1 MRIGKQK
8 NEKQKV
14 GLREAVNEFMSS
26 FINFLKRNKL
36 YSAVNLLGLSLSMA
50 FVLLLAVYV
59 TSQLSTDSFQKNA
72 DRIYVIAQKETVTSA
87 YWMSR
92 HMKANFPE
100 IEKSA
105 SYSTNGL
112 QEYKIDGNIVNARTS
127 YADSSFFDMFS
138 FPLVEGDFRE
148 WKASIS
154 GVLISESFAK
164 AQFGDRDPVGR
175 EIRFDG
181 ADSTVSTL
189 TVSGV
194 FKDIENSI
202 IRPCDIFLR
211 GEIMTITN
219 QANDERMSNAGSS
232 TCFVMAYPNADLPAR
247 HDDILKWCRENFW
260 RYMSDYGGGDND
272 VRIIPLRDVYFL
284 SDGNE
289 DYNDSDAACRN
300 VLPAASVRHPE
311 LCEYDHGSLRLPCQG
326 DGHQKAHRGD
336 KRRHIHE
343 DDCRE
348 HHNLR
353 GRYGHRRPA
362 WRGHFPG
369 GFEGVEL

>member
-1 MRIGKQK
+1 M
-8 NEKQKV
+8 N
-14 GLREAVNEFMSS
+14 S

-59 TSQLSTDSFQKNA
+59 TSQLGIDSFNKNA
-72 DRIYVIAQKETVTSA
+72 DRIYVIAQKETLSTG
-87 YWMSR
+87 YWLPR

-100 IEKSA
+100 IERSA

-112 QEYKIDGNIVNARTS
+112 QEYKIDGNTVNARTS
-127 YADSSFFDMFS
+127 YADSSFFDIFS

-148 WKASIS
+148 WKASTS

-164 AQFGDRDPVGR
+164 AQFADKDPVGR

-202 IRPCDIFLR
+202 IKPCDIFLR

-219 QANDERMSNAGSS
+219 LANDERMSNSGSS

-247 HDDILKWCRENFW
+247 HDDILKWCRENWWTFS
-260 RYMSDYGGGDND
+260 SDYGGDEND

-289 DYNDSDAACRN
+289 DYNDSLILGNKTTVMLLAGMCFLLLLFAILNYVNMTTALSGFRAKEMATRRLIGATKGGIFLKMIVESTIICAAAM
-300 VLPAASVRHPE
+300 VVAILLGEALSPAVS
-311 LCEYDHGSLRLPCQG
+311 
-326 DGHQKAHRGD
+326 KAL
-336 KRRHIHE
+336 
-343 DDCRE
+343 
-348 HHNLR
+348 N
-353 GRYGHRRPA
+353 
-362 WRGHFPG
+362 
-369 GFEGVEL
+369 

>member
-1 MRIGKQK
+1 MRIWKQK
-8 NEKQKV
+8 NEKQIV
-14 GLREAVNEFMSS
+14 GLREAVNGFMSS

-138 FPLVEGDFRE
+138 FPLVEGDLRE
-148 WKASIS
+148 WKASIG

-164 AQFGDRDPVGR
+164 AQ
-175 EIRFDG
+175 
-181 ADSTVSTL
+181 
-189 TVSGV
+189 
-194 FKDIENSI
+194 
-202 IRPCDIFLR
+202 
-211 GEIMTITN
+211 
-219 QANDERMSNAGSS
+219 
-232 TCFVMAYPNADLPAR
+232 
-247 HDDILKWCRENFW
+247 
-260 RYMSDYGGGDND
+260 
-272 VRIIPLRDVYFL
+272 
-284 SDGNE
+284 
-289 DYNDSDAACRN
+289 
-300 VLPAASVRHPE
+300 
-311 LCEYDHGSLRLPCQG
+311 
-326 DGHQKAHRGD
+326 
-336 KRRHIHE
+336 
-343 DDCRE
+343 
-348 HHNLR
+348 
-353 GRYGHRRPA
+353 
-362 WRGHFPG
+362 
-369 GFEGVEL
+369 